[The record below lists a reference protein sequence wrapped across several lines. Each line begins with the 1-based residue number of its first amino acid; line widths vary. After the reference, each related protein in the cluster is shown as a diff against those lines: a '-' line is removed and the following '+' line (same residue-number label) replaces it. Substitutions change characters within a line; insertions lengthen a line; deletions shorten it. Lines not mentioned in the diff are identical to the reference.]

1 MATPD
6 ILARIISHKKQEI
19 KDDRQELSLNE
30 IKALANNLPKGR
42 GFVKALQQ
50 KTAQNQPAVI
60 AEVKKASPS
69 KGVLRQDFNPVAIAL
84 EYQQAG
90 ASCISVLT
98 DNRFFQGKNKYL
110 QQVVEATTIPILRK
124 DFIIEPYQVYQAK
137 VIGADCIL
145 LIAAVLDFEQM
156 QQLTSIA
163 QSLNMD
169 VLVEVHNQAELTKSL
184 QLDLPMIGINNRNLH
199 DFSTDLNTTIGLLN
213 QIPAEI
219 IVVTES
225 GILQRPDVEFM
236 LANGVNCFLVGEA
249 FIKEPSPGKAL
260 QNLFFKN

>member
-199 DFSTDLNTTIGLLN
+199 NFSTDLNTTIGLLN

-236 LANGVNCFLVGEA
+236 LANGVNSFLVGEA

>member
-110 QQVVEATTIPILRK
+110 QQVVKATTIPILRK

-236 LANGVNCFLVGEA
+236 LANGVNSFLVGEA

-260 QNLFFKN
+260 QDLFFKN

>member
-19 KDDRQELSLNE
+19 KHDRQELSLNE

-50 KTAQNQPAVI
+50 ESAQNQPAVI

-98 DNRFFQGKNKYL
+98 DNRFFHGKNKYL

-213 QIPAEI
+213 QIPEEI

-236 LANGVNCFLVGEA
+236 LANGVNSFLVGEA

-260 QNLFFKN
+260 QDLFFKN

>member
-236 LANGVNCFLVGEA
+236 LANGVNSFLVGEA

-260 QNLFFKN
+260 QDLFFKN

>member
-19 KDDRQELSLNE
+19 KQDQQQLSLNE
-30 IKALANNLPKGR
+30 IKALAKKLPKSR
-42 GFVKALQQ
+42 GFFKALQP
-50 KTAQNQPAVI
+50 AQNQPAVI

-69 KGVLRQDFNPVAIAL
+69 KGVLRKDFNPVAIAL

-98 DNRFFQGKNKYL
+98 DNKFFQGKNKYL
-110 QQVVEATTIPILRK
+110 QRVVKATIIPILRK
-124 DFIIEPYQVYQAK
+124 DFMIDPYQVYQAK

-145 LIAAVLDFEQM
+145 LIASVLDFDQM
-156 QQLTSIA
+156 KQLTTIA

-184 QLDLPMIGINNRNLH
+184 KLDLPMIGINNRNLH
-199 DFSTDLNTTIGLLN
+199 NFSTDLNTTIGLLN
-213 QIPAEI
+213 SIPAEI

-225 GILQRPDVEFM
+225 GILQRQDVEFM
-236 LANGVNCFLVGEA
+236 LANGVNSFLVGEA

-260 QNLFFKN
+260 QSLFFKN